1 MQHSQ
6 MIEDS
11 PYISIIHDDMLGEK
25 SSNVTVSADAQLAV
39 LEFRQ
44 DQYCRNHKDPSNCA
58 IEVSVAHL
66 CSRCIY
72 NLHIHILCKYS
83 L

>member
-11 PYISIIHDDMLGEK
+11 PYISIIHDDRLGEK

-39 LEFRQ
+39 LELRQ
-44 DQYCRNHKDPSNCA
+44 DQYGRNHEDPGNYGR
-58 IEVSVAHL
+58 EVSVAHL
-66 CSRCIY
+66 YFRCIY